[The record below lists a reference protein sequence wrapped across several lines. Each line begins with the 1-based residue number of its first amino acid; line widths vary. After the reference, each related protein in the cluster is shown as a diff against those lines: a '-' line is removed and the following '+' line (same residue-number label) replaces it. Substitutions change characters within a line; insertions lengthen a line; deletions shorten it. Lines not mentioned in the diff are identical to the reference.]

1 MPETKI
7 LPFPGTYEGRYGAGM
22 PGVDAGVGH
31 LACRGGRG
39 LVAYVDVA
47 TLDEESLLAL
57 VSENQVKAFVDARPC
72 PVFAKPRFR
81 HKEVVFYLFHRRIPY
96 IEMAM
101 LSIWPASERRL
112 GTFMRSE
119 TYSAL
124 EDGLGRGLTVCVYDD
139 DARED
144 GWLEETRR
152 MIRHS
157 RGYVAELLPTALSGQ
172 S

>member
-7 LPFPGTYEGRYGAGM
+7 LRFPGSYEGRYAAGV
-22 PGVDAGVGH
+22 PGVHAEFGPP
-31 LACRGGRG
+31 APGGRG
-39 LVAYVDVA
+39 LVAYVDIA
-47 TLDEESLLAL
+47 ALDEESLLAL
-57 VSENQVKAFVDARPC
+57 VERNRVKAFVDVRPC

-81 HKEVVFYLFHRRIPY
+81 HKEVVFHLFHRHVRY

-112 GTFMRSE
+112 GTFMQAE

-124 EDGLGRGLTVCVYDD
+124 EDGLGRGLTVCIYDD

-157 RGYVAELLPTALSGQ
+157 RGFVAELLPTALVGQ
-172 S
+172 P